1 MLRLII
7 HVLSNA
13 IGIWASVRLVP
24 GIFFD
29 GDWKWLIFTGA
40 VLGFINFFVKPVIKI
55 ISLPLIWLTLGLFT
69 IVINVLMLT
78 LAAKISGTLT
88 IETWTAAFWAVI
100 VISFI
105 NYIVSS
111 LINDNNHAR

>member
-13 IGIWASVRLVP
+13 IGIWASARLVP

-29 GDWKWLIFTGA
+29 GDWGWLILTGA
-40 VLGFINFFVKPVIKI
+40 VLGFINFFVRPVVKI
-55 ISLPLIWLTLGLFT
+55 VSLPLIWLTLGLFT
-69 IVINVLMLT
+69 VVINILMLT

-100 VISFI
+100 VISVI
-105 NYIVSS
+105 NYIVSFF
-111 LINDNNHAR
+111 IDEKNHA